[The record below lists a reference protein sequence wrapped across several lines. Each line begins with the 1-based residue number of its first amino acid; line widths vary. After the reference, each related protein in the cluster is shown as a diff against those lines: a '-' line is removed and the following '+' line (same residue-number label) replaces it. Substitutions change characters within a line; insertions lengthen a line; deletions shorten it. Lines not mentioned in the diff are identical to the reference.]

1 MKSDLTKFAEI
12 YKECIIMGS
21 IDPEETEN
29 KQNNKEYLQLEEKDN
44 LLLESHG
51 FAITT
56 IDKNVVAKESWSLFE
71 ILYEYIGG
79 YKSYSSIEDLVETC
93 TFIKFVYKGPLN
105 NIKDFDINKCLVVG
119 TYNRKAGIK
128 MTSMGANVIF
138 FPKNLQKRQLEN
150 FKEIL

>member
-1 MKSDLTKFAEI
+1 MKNDLTKFAEI

-21 IDPEETEN
+21 IDPEETAN

-56 IDKNVVAKESWSLFE
+56 VDKNVVAKESWSLFE

-79 YKSYSSIEDLVETC
+79 YKSYSSIEDLV
-93 TFIKFVYKGPLN
+93 VHL
-105 NIKDFDINKCLVVG
+105 
-119 TYNRKAGIK
+119 
-128 MTSMGANVIF
+128 
-138 FPKNLQKRQLEN
+138 
-150 FKEIL
+150 